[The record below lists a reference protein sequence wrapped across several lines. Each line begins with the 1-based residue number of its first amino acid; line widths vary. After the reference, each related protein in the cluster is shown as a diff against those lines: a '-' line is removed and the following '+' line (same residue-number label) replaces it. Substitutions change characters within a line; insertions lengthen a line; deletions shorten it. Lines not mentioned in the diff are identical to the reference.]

1 MKNNTETNSASPA
14 AGSLITQGF
23 FSVAL
28 FMALGLALEGMV
40 GFKSPAY
47 LGDPLRRELF
57 TLAHTHGTL
66 FGLLLVAA
74 GLTLRAF
81 DLELPRSAR
90 MALRLGALL
99 MPAAFFAA
107 GISHP
112 EGDPGPA
119 IWLAPVGGVLMIY
132 GVIALGLQL
141 REHHR
146 APRRA

>member
-1 MKNNTETNSASPA
+1 MT
-14 AGSLITQGF
+14 
-23 FSVAL
+23 
-28 FMALGLALEGMV
+28 LGLALEGMA
-40 GFKSPAY
+40 GLKSPAY

-90 MALRLGALL
+90 AALRLGSLL

-112 EGDPGPA
+112 EGDPGLA
-119 IWLAPVGGVLMIY
+119 IWLAPVGGVMMIY
-132 GVIALGLQL
+132 GVIALVL
-141 REHHR
+141 RVRESR
-146 APRRA
+146 ARPQ